1 MIIDDP
7 FEGKEAE
14 FGIKAEVKF
23 PSRSPSPQREK
34 IDLNMNFDELE
45 FIEDDVDI
53 DKIAEKKTEEE
64 LKQEKDDAEAK
75 RAALVLEI

>member
-1 MIIDDP
+1 
-7 FEGKEAE
+7 
-14 FGIKAEVKF
+14 
-23 PSRSPSPQREK
+23 
-34 IDLNMNFDELE
+34 MNFDELE